1 MSTSQKPSPPPDE
14 RSDPAAPTGPD
25 SEELSE
31 SERIDRREEA
41 DGIPQEL
48 RVELPRYAGPM
59 DLLVDLVREHEID
72 IFEIPVA
79 EVTDSYLA
87 CIERMESLDLEVGG
101 EWLEMAAWLVHL
113 KSRTLVPDDDDE
125 ADDEGPDPREELV
138 RRLVEY
144 EKFKKFAQK
153 LDSRPTLG
161 DQVFSGPGQ
170 LQSFRQ
176 QTGPPDLEPADVGDL
191 VGAVQRLV
199 DRSDEAEELVYE
211 MDREKLSLRRVVVDL
226 ARRLQDTP
234 RIAFEDLFEA
244 SPTRNR
250 VVTTFLA
257 LLEMTR
263 VELIRLMQQELGD
276 QPGQLIIERAV
287 IDIVEVSQTL
297 DLPET
302 EETEIE

>member
-1 MSTSQKPSPPPDE
+1 MSTSRQ
-14 RSDPAAPTGPD
+14 PAAPPD
-25 SEELSE
+25 AAATTSSDPEATADD
-31 SERIDRREEA
+31 ERIDRRDEA
-41 DGIPQEL
+41 DDIPEEL

-113 KSRTLVPDDDDE
+113 KSRTLVPDDDEDDE
-125 ADDEGPDPREELV
+125 DEGPDPREELV

-144 EKFKKFAQK
+144 EKFKKFAEK
-153 LDSRPTLG
+153 LNDRPTLG
-161 DQVFSGPGQ
+161 AEVFSGPGQ

-176 QTGPPDLEPADVGDL
+176 ETGPPDLKPADVGDL
-191 VGAVQRLV
+191 VSAVQRLV
-199 DRSDEAEELVYE
+199 DRSEEAEEFVYE
-211 MDREKLSLRRVVVDL
+211 MDREKLSLRKVVVDL
-226 ARRLQDTP
+226 ARRLRETP
-234 RIAFEDLFEA
+234 RLTFEELFDGPP
-244 SPTRNR
+244 SKNR

-263 VELIRLMQQELGD
+263 VEMIRLMQQELGD
-276 QPGQLIIERAV
+276 EPGQIVIERAV

-302 EETEIE
+302 DETEVE